1 MKKLTTEQFTKE
13 TKISRLSG
21 SIDAR
26 MALQPKE
33 IAVINS
39 GMKSRSPVVYLL
51 GHPTRASDGCFKSD
65 QTLTS
70 HGETCGSST
79 LTSHLWN
86 KPLNRQTP

>member
-26 MALQPKE
+26 MALRPKE

-39 GMKSRSPVVYLL
+39 AMKSRSPVVYLL
-51 GHPTRASDGCFKSD
+51 GHPTLERTISVSNPIRNPLLPAKAVDRQPSLHLFG
-65 QTLTS
+65 TS
-70 HGETCGSST
+70 
-79 LTSHLWN
+79 L
-86 KPLNRQTP
+86 